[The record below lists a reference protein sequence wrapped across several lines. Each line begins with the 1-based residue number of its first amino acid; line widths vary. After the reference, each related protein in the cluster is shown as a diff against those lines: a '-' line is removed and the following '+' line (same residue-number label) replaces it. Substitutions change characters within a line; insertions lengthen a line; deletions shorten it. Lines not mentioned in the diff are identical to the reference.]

1 MLYTSEDYVLKDKLS
16 QAVHPSVTKDFQNS
30 DLDNLQR
37 NILQFGTS
45 EVCIRIRTFTLNT

>member
-16 QAVHPSVTKDFQNS
+16 QAVHPSVTKEFQNS

-45 EVCIRIRTFTLNT
+45 EVCVWKVESDIY